1 MKTVNP
7 YFLDVPLTPIIG
19 GADIDELTAEYGS
32 LDPNDETAVRQLIRD
47 LVVPFWATLGPQ
59 IRDRVQLAY
68 CYYLSRP
75 ETDFAKVFRSI
86 VAPFRTPSESRLF
99 FLWVWEECCPGDDY
113 RLSSFDDIV
122 VKSDI
127 NEPTE
132 LWGS

>member
-19 GADIDELTAEYGS
+19 GADIDELTAAYGS
-32 LDPNDETAVRQLIRD
+32 LDATDETAVRQLIRD
-47 LVVPFWATLGPQ
+47 LIIPFWVTLGPQ
-59 IRDRVQLAY
+59 IRARVQLAY
-68 CYYLSRP
+68 RYYLSRP
-75 ETDFAKVFRSI
+75 DTDFANVFGSI
-86 VAPFRTPSESRLF
+86 MAPFRAPSEPRTI
-99 FLWVWEECCPGDDY
+99 FLWVWEECCPDEDY